1 MSVIVPT
8 YNGAGYL
15 AEALESIA
23 TQSIR
28 DVEVIAVDD
37 GSTDETI
44 EILRSF
50 ADRLALKLI
59 QRHHTG
65 NWVSSVNC
73 GIALADGKYVSILH
87 QDDRWLDDRLSVL
100 KTLLDHT
107 SPATLVLH
115 PVWYIDAWGKRVG
128 LWHCPLPS
136 GTVFA
141 PPALVVERLLVQNFV
156 AIPAPLFARE
166 AIVRVGPLDEDL
178 WYTADWDLWLRL
190 AASGNTVYCSTPL
203 AEFRIHPLSQTTL
216 RSTRLDEF
224 RRQLEIVLKRHL
236 ELRGLS
242 YPIRS
247 DVCRAAWFS
256 LEVNVHLAARAHGH
270 RPDWMRLAS
279 RALTL
284 GPRGWRRYWRDSRIL
299 ERTAARLRS
308 GMMTHPEQQS
318 Q

>member
-1 MSVIVPT
+1 VSVIVPT

-23 TQSIR
+23 AQSIR

-50 ADRLALKLI
+50 ADRFALKLI
-59 QRHHTG
+59 QQHHTG
-65 NWVSSVNC
+65 NWVPSVNC
-73 GIALADGKYVSILH
+73 GMAVADGKYPSILH
-87 QDDRWLDDRLSVL
+87 QDDRWLDDRLAVL
-100 KTLLDHT
+100 QALVDHAAP
-107 SPATLVLH
+107 PALVLH
-115 PVWYIDAWGKRVG
+115 PVWYIDAEGKRVG
-128 LWHCPLPS
+128 LWQCPLPS
-136 GTVFA
+136 GTMFA
-141 PPALVVERLLVQNFV
+141 ERQ
-156 AIPAPLFARE
+156 AID
-166 AIVRVGPLDEDL
+166 RVGALDEDL

-190 AASGNTVYCSTPL
+190 AASGTTFYCPTPL
-203 AEFRIHPLSQTTL
+203 AEFRIHPQSQTTL

-242 YPIRS
+242 CPIRS

-270 RPDWMRLAS
+270 RPDWTRLAS

-299 ERTAARLRS
+299 ERTAARFRS
-308 GMMTHPEQQS
+308 GMMTRAARQS